1 MDKQLYDINTVC
13 KMLGV
18 TSRTLRFWEEKGI
31 ICSEKVM
38 SGRRQYTDKQIEAI
52 KKVITLRALGLSVK
66 MIQALHNN
74 ELELCAAIN
83 ERRAAV
89 YAAIEKKERELS
101 VLCDAL
107 ALIEEGGNLYATELP
122 VSASIGTHYE
132 EIAVKCAEAM
142 VHNDE
147 ALLYSYFSEKMKA
160 YLPPEAY
167 RIIRSDW
174 LEPLGKFVEF
184 GELVTDEHYKNILFQ
199 YVKYEKLGTRIKF
212 VFHGERLAGLWM
224 TYCEI

>member
-1 MDKQLYDINTVC
+1 MEKQLYDINTVC

-18 TSRTLRFWEEKGI
+18 TSRTLRFWEEKGL
-31 ICSEKVM
+31 ICSETVM

-66 MIQALHNN
+66 KIQELHNN
-74 ELELCAAIN
+74 ELELRAAIN

-89 YAAIEKKERELS
+89 YAAIEKKERELY

-107 ALIEEGGNLYATELP
+107 TLIDDGGNLYATELP
-122 VSASIGTHYE
+122 MPAPIGTQYE
-132 EIAVKCAEAM
+132 EIAVKCAQAV

-147 ALLYSYFSEKMKA
+147 ALLYSYFNEKMKA
-160 YLPPEAY
+160 YLPLEAY
-167 RIIRSDW
+167 RIMRSDW
-174 LEPLGKFVEF
+174 LEPLGNFVEF
-184 GELVTDEHYKNILFQ
+184 GELVTDEHYKNILSQ
-199 YVKYEKLGTRIKF
+199 YVKYEKLGVRIKF
-212 VFHGERLAGLWM
+212 VFHGEKLAGLWM